1 MSAYDK
7 IPEGGV
13 FRAVLAADWLDADR
27 NKVILMELNA
37 SGLAVKSTGTA
48 GTNGNVV
55 GVAVVRGIQQPAF
68 PGVAATYRS
77 PKAGERIDIMK
88 RGEIVE
94 VGTDVAAAAAGK
106 PVTYLTTS
114 GALGTTAAG
123 AANIVIGHFVEATR
137 LVVNVNS

>member
-13 FRAVLAADWLDADR
+13 FRAVLAADWLDANR

-37 SGLAVKSTGTA
+37 SGQAVVSTGTA
-48 GTNGNVV
+48 GTNGLVV
-55 GVAVVRGIQQPAF
+55 GVAVVHGIQMPAL
-68 PGVAATYRS
+68 PGNAATYRS

-94 VGTDVAAAAAGK
+94 IGTDVASAAAGK
-106 PVTYLTTS
+106 IVTYLTTS
-114 GALGTTAAG
+114 GAISTTAASG
-123 AANIVIGHFVEATR
+123 TQVQIGHLVEATR
-137 LVVNVNS
+137 LVVNVNA

>member
-13 FRAVLAADWLDADR
+13 FRAVLAADWVDADR

-55 GVAVVRGIQQPAF
+55 GVAVVRGIQQPAL
-68 PGVAATYRS
+68 PGVTPTYRS

-94 VGTDVAAAAAGK
+94 VGAEVAAAAAGK

-114 GALGTTAAG
+114 GALSTTAVSG
-123 AANIVIGHFVEATR
+123 TQVLVGHLVEATR
-137 LVVNVNS
+137 LVVNFNA